1 MINIDAVFNNVR
13 VLFINMIIC
22 NIVKMLG
29 LQSTLAL
36 LSLIENMDIE
46 NLKQILADIKKGM
59 DCPDN
64 PLNKLLEG
72 LTFITKFLNAPT
84 DAISDLIF
92 PFTSFFG
99 IEDKKESESSPCT
112 KK

>member
-1 MINIDAVFNNVR
+1 MVN
-13 VLFINMIIC
+13 
-22 NIVKMLG
+22 MLG

-36 LSLIENMDIE
+36 LSLIEKMDIE
-46 NLKQILADIKKGM
+46 NLKQILADITKGM